1 MLKNGLLIGFFVCLV
16 GILGGGVFYI
26 IKLQK
31 SIETLSGQQQLLQD
45 GITKIQA
52 ISASKRELESFAS
65 SLGLNIDTIRK
76 DLKNVEGQVTLVG
89 SAVAKIEGQIQK
101 DKPSSSVV
109 SHDPPL
115 QPKECKLC
123 DIYSYTGNI
132 QKYSLNIWQLPV
144 GEISFDAGKNN
155 PWSLEQYPLNIELA
169 LVLTEDKHSKTTA
182 YGMMVVKRTDKPELK
197 MILPV
202 DMKILSINKPE
213 KKWHWWAPHLDLSL
227 DNNFHAQLTPYKF
240 GVSLGFSMCAYGR
253 TLNDNSWRLAR
264 IGLGLDS
271 DYTPNIS
278 LHPIL
283 YNIGEW
289 IPLLSDAWLSIGL
302 TYNLDLGIVLSL
314 GTTL

>member
-1 MLKNGLLIGFFVCLV
+1 MLKNGLLIGLCVCLLSV
-16 GILGGGVFYI
+16 LGGGVYYI

-31 SIETLSGQQQLLQD
+31 SIDQLSGQQQLLQE
-45 GITKIQA
+45 GITKVQS

-65 SLGLNIDTIRK
+65 SLGLNLETIRK
-76 DLKNVEGQVTLVG
+76 DLKGVDGRLSLVG
-89 SAVAKIEGQIQK
+89 SAVAKIEGRIEIN
-101 DKPSSSVV
+101 KPSSNIVA
-109 SHDPPL
+109 HDPPP
-115 QPKECKLC
+115 QPKDCKLC
-123 DIYSYTGNI
+123 DIYSYTANT
-132 QKYSLNIWQLPV
+132 QKYPLNIWQLPV
-144 GEISFDAGKNN
+144 GEISFDASKNN

-169 LVLTEDKHSKTTA
+169 LVLSEDKYSKTTA
-182 YGMMVVKRTDKPELK
+182 YGMMVVRRTDKSDLK
-197 MILPV
+197 MVLPI

-227 DNNFHAQLTPYKF
+227 DNNFRAQLTPYKF

-264 IGLGLDS
+264 IGIGLDS
-271 DYTPNIS
+271 SYTPNIS
-278 LHPIL
+278 VHPVQ

-289 IPLLSDAWLSIGL
+289 LPLLSDAWLSVGL